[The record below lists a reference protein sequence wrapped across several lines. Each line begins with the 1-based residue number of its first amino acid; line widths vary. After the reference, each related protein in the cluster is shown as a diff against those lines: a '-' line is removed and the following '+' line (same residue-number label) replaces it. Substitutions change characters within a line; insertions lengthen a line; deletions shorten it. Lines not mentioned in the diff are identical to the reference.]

1 MTILEQQGAAAKQA
15 ARKLAIA
22 GTAKKKMK
30 RWRRLPA
37 HSKLARRSGSRRT
50 PRI

>member
-22 GTAKKKMK
+22 GTAKKNEA
-30 RWRRLPA
+30 LEAIAA